1 MGDWI
6 RKTKFTRILSHHPLS
21 QRLPPASASNAADWL
36 SLCSW
41 NTATASAGSPYFPF
55 MS

>member
-6 RKTKFTRILSHHPLS
+6 RKTKFTRILSHHLLS
-21 QRLPPASASNAADWL
+21 QRLPSASASNAADWL